1 MSADGAAP
9 VAEGAGAEGAA
20 EGAAAD
26 GEGGESNFTFY
37 TSMFRVLLFYM
48 ASQMLFGRLFQAGG
62 KPSGAQSGG
71 QSQSAGAVMGE
82 GRPMKLRHSNAWS
95 PRQPFELRVYVSEEP
110 SFVDFDDSSKLVWHE
125 PTLAYA
131 AERNR
136 ESVLNSFFGWKRNG
150 STTYARNV
158 TIHPSSSV
166 RSNASQLW
174 AHVYVSALD
183 TAPDT
188 AGEEAEEAG
197 KVDLSR
203 PFEPTP
209 LRTSEAHHPLIKLI
223 HRPMSKPLKN
233 LITGEYND
241 EFELQK
247 KEAVR
252 SAGSEGVEDGLEN
265 GDEGAEQ
272 GGEHGDQLVPHW
284 KGTLPIELIEDFS
297 SYPPRGIPLQVRFW
311 DVFPCVPYARPHFPL
326 ISPDALSSR
335 DSHARN
341 RSCDLCTS
349 LAHTHTLRIPPQV
362 RESLSIDEESGKYTP
377 PLWIGELWSL
387 EQQMA
392 AVNQST
398 AELRLEMSFGATSL
412 LR

>member
-9 VAEGAGAEGAA
+9 VAEGAGA

-37 TSMFRVLLFYM
+37 TSIFRVLLFYM

-82 GRPMKLRHSNAWS
+82 GRPMRLRHSNAWS

-136 ESVLNSFFGWKRNG
+136 ESVLNSFFGWKSNG
-150 STTYARNV
+150 SSTYARNV

-188 AGEEAEEAG
+188 AGEEPEEAG
-197 KVDLSR
+197 KVVLSR

-241 EFELQK
+241 EFKLPK

-272 GGEHGDQLVPHW
+272 GGEQGDQLVPHW

-297 SYPPRGIPLQVRFW
+297 SYPPRGIPLQVRCW
-311 DVFPCVPYARPHFPL
+311 DLFPCDPYARPHFPF

-335 DSHARN
+335 DSHDRN
-341 RSCDLCTS
+341 RSCDLCTLS
-349 LAHTHTLRIPPQV
+349 DTHTLALR
-362 RESLSIDEESGKYTP
+362 RRCESRSRSTRR
-377 PLWIGELWSL
+377 
-387 EQQMA
+387 A
-392 AVNQST
+392 AST
-398 AELRLEMSFGATSL
+398 RRRCGLVSCGASSN
-412 LR
+412 RWRQ

>member
-136 ESVLNSFFGWKRNG
+136 ESVLNSFFGWKGNG

-197 KVDLSR
+197 KVVLSR

-241 EFELQK
+241 EFKLQK

-272 GGEHGDQLVPHW
+272 GGEQGDQLVPHW

-297 SYPPRGIPLQVRFW
+297 SYPPGGIPLQVRFW
-311 DVFPCVPYARPHFPL
+311 DLFHVSHMPDLMCPL
-326 ISPDALSSR
+326 YHRMHCHPEILMLGIDPATSALSR
-335 DSHARN
+335 
-341 RSCDLCTS
+341 T
-349 LAHTHTLRIPPQV
+349 HTHPRIPPQV

>member
-9 VAEGAGAEGAA
+9 VAEGAGAEGA
-20 EGAAAD
+20 AAAD

-136 ESVLNSFFGWKRNG
+136 ESVLNSFFGWKGNG

-197 KVDLSR
+197 KVVLSR

-241 EFELQK
+241 EFKLQK

-272 GGEHGDQLVPHW
+272 GGEQGDQLVPHW

-297 SYPPRGIPLQVRFW
+297 SYPPGGIPLQVCDFGICSMCPICQTSCALYITGCIVIPRFS
-311 DVFPCVPYARPHFPL
+311 CSESILRPLH
-326 ISPDALSSR
+326 
-335 DSHARN
+335 
-341 RSCDLCTS
+341 S
-349 LAHTHTLRIPPQV
+349 LAHTHTLAFR
-362 RESLSIDEESGKYTP
+362 RRYESRSRLTRR
-377 PLWIGELWSL
+377 
-387 EQQMA
+387 A
-392 AVNQST
+392 AST
-398 AELRLEMSFGATSL
+398 RHRCGLVSCGASSS
-412 LR
+412 RWRQ